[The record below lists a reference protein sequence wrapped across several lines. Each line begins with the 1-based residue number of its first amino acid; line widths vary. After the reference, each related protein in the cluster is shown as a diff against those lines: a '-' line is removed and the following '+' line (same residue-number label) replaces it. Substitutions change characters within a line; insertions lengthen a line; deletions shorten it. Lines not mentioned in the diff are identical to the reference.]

1 MGTGTSNTAC
11 SMTAGVFT
19 GGPGATNSMIP
30 LTKFHDGPDLP
41 PRKDPYNNMTPRNV
55 MATPNAY
62 AFERSDTYTHMNP
75 VGSVFAP
82 AGVPPPQYEACSSF
96 KKGVND
102 DQLYSEIPGEYL
114 MVQNSKQDGLQ
125 PQAHYGNI
133 SSAEIQ
139 LQLRLSDTEKEDLS
153 TKSDISVQEVYGN

>member
-1 MGTGTSNTAC
+1 MGTGTSNAAC

-30 LTKFHDGPDLP
+30 LTKFHNGPDLP
-41 PRKDPYNNMTPRNV
+41 PRKNPYNNMTPRNV

-62 AFERSDTYTHMNP
+62 AFECSDTYTHMNP

-82 AGVPPPQYEACSSF
+82 GVPPPQYEACSSF
-96 KKGVND
+96 KKGVD

-114 MVQNSKQDGLQ
+114 TVQNSQQDDQ
-125 PQAHYGNI
+125 PQVHYGNV
-133 SSAEIQ
+133 SSAEIK
-139 LQLRLSDTEKEDLS
+139 LQLRPGDTEKEDLS
-153 TKSDISVQEVYGN
+153 IKSDISVQEVYGN